1 MNKYLNRRS
10 LAPLT
15 VYVTTTCIGRWL
27 VMVRNTCMRAPAG
40 PIHSTLRAKTILRHQ
55 QSSTGH
61 VVLYVRTHAALQ
73 LASCNKST
81 TAVEG
86 GQSTIGPHEPWPK
99 KKKKVQ
105 HLYIW
110 FRYERKQFSS
120 SLHLL
125 YAWFGRSCEVVC
137 CMSWFD

>member
-1 MNKYLNRRS
+1 
-10 LAPLT
+10 
-15 VYVTTTCIGRWL
+15 
-27 VMVRNTCMRAPAG
+27 MRAPAG

-99 KKKKVQ
+99 KKKKYNT
-105 HLYIW
+105 YIYGSDMNENN
-110 FRYERKQFSS
+110 FRRHYTSYMHGLEDRVK
-120 SLHLL
+120 LCVACLGL
-125 YAWFGRSCEVVC
+125 IEY
-137 CMSWFD
+137 